1 MWQHRGLTC
10 PSGLPGLGWGPCG
23 RSFERKGCWDWGV
36 WCDPTWR
43 SHCTWR
49 RTPHIQSH
57 RTGKRMR
64 DAEFTTQQTETTWL
78 TAQIKHHQLKKI
90 SYWGEKIV
98 YFTYRLMELTNLM
111 FTDRA
116 SLKVP
121 QVKFRYLI
129 SLFMK
134 FHNLSE
140 TVRVCWWEWDAE
152 DDGKMLRK
160 KSWEPW
166 DSEAGRRTLQA
177 ACSKGQN

>member
-1 MWQHRGLTC
+1 
-10 PSGLPGLGWGPCG
+10 
-23 RSFERKGCWDWGV
+23 
-36 WCDPTWR
+36 
-43 SHCTWR
+43 
-49 RTPHIQSH
+49 
-57 RTGKRMR
+57 MR

-134 FHNLSE
+134 FLLHLSE
-140 TVRVCWWEWDAE
+140 TVRVC
-152 DDGKMLRK
+152 
-160 KSWEPW
+160 
-166 DSEAGRRTLQA
+166 
-177 ACSKGQN
+177 